1 MKCVLGQHDEIIKKE
16 RAIHYLSKKF
26 TECESRYTVIKKK
39 AMFCTSVGRKKIT
52 TLYVV
57 SYYMDNF
64 KGGSLRYICEKPY
77 LSSQIARR

>member
-1 MKCVLGQHDEIIKKE
+1 MCTRPAWWNHKE
-16 RAIHYLSKKF
+16 RKSHLLFGKKF